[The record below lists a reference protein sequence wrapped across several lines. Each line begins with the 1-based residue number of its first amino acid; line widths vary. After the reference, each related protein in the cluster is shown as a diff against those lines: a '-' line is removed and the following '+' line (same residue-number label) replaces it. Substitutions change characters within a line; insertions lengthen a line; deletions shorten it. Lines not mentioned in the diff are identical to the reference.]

1 LLRDQL
7 VILFILVM
15 NYKFKVMLSY
25 LAVSSLLGIFS
36 YVYLSFIPGVF
47 NLWMV
52 GSFSIPLFAGILEIT
67 FKNTTLN
74 PNSIQIGLFRLAIAT
89 FSIQVILKGIYEI
102 ALKDF
107 RGEWIYM
114 VAWML
119 LLTTSLNVN
128 E

>member
-1 LLRDQL
+1 
-7 VILFILVM
+7 M

-25 LAVSSLLGIFS
+25 LAVSSLIGIFS

-47 NLWMV
+47 NLWLV

-67 FKNTTLN
+67 FRKKTIK
-74 PNSIQIGLFRLAIAT
+74 PKSIKKGLFRLAIAT
-89 FSIQVILKGIYEI
+89 ISVQVILKGIYEI

-107 RGEWIYM
+107 RGEFIYI
-114 VAWML
+114 AGWML
-119 LLTTSLNVN
+119 FLLASLSVK

>member
-1 LLRDQL
+1 MLRDQL